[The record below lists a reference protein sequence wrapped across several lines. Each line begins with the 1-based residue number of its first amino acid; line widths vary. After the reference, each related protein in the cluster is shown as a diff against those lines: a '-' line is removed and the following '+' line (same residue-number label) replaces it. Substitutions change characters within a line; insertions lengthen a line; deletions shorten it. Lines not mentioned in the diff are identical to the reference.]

1 MSWLTAGLVLCG
13 VHWLSAPLGAQV
25 ESYRVGGD
33 EDGLSWESQAAVA
46 GGVDL
51 QNPALIRPIGLVETD
66 NILRTL
72 DWTDSPTLD
81 FVTEGNAHIWDNAAI
96 EGSTAALVDGDGQ
109 TSSGDRFKGLGTDQT
124 GRIFF
129 LDLGASFPVNRLMYF
144 PSPSFPDDF
153 PRAFEL
159 SVGDGRAFTQQG
171 APRYEV
177 LKRVDLQT
185 EPRTVI
191 DFPVQLIRF
200 IRLRILSPNPFE
212 IAEIEAFGTGFVPK
226 GTYISKLIEL
236 PTAAILGALSVQ
248 ATKLRRQPDGVL
260 RPTASA
266 SAAVE
271 LTLRNGA
278 DETPLVH
285 FEIVDRE
292 TGSEQ
297 PTTADAY
304 AKLAEDFRGS
314 ILDDAENWTWKN
326 PIHIDSTG
334 AFTYPLNLPSPRRYF
349 DFQLFFRG
357 TSTDLV
363 QIDRL
368 AVSYSPPL
376 AARAVGEVAVFADPF
391 PAGGIV
397 AVPAGRDTLFTYDI
411 RAEFSSEAQ
420 VGFDGLHIAT
430 QTEPTL
436 LKFELGEPLV
446 EVVPDSVHAN
456 ASGLTLYFPAN
467 RIGPDNNQP
476 LRVTFRTAILV
487 YATNLVS
494 HLIDSGG
501 RLPQPVA
508 AGDASSQVGTN
519 TNRVFFSNAARGGIL
534 SALQVVPAVCTPNGD
549 GVNEQSRIAF
559 QVLRLVRA
567 VDCSVGIYDLAGRR
581 VRLLFSAALAA
592 GAYEHTWDG
601 RDATGAL
608 VPPGVYIVRI
618 AADAKSGEAVLA
630 RTLSVAY

>member
-1 MSWLTAGLVLCG
+1 M
-13 VHWLSAPLGAQV
+13 
-25 ESYRVGGD
+25 
-33 EDGLSWESQAAVA
+33 
-46 GGVDL
+46 
-51 QNPALIRPIGLVETD
+51 QNPALIRPIGLAATD
-66 NILRTL
+66 NILRSL
-72 DWTDSPTLD
+72 DWSDSPTLD
-81 FVTEGNAHIWDNAAI
+81 FVAEGRAHIWDNAAI
-96 EGSTAALVDGDGQ
+96 EGSAAALVDGDEQ

-129 LDLGASFPVNRLMYF
+129 LDLGASFPVNRLIYF

-159 SVGDGRAFTQQG
+159 AVSDGRDYTQQG
-171 APRYEV
+171 APRYQV
-177 LKRVDLQT
+177 LKRVDLQP

-212 IAEIEAFGTGFVPK
+212 IAEIQAFGTGFVPK
-226 GTYISKLIEL
+226 GTYLSKLIEL
-236 PTAAILGALSVQ
+236 PTAAILGALSVK

-260 RPTASA
+260 MPTAAAIA
-266 SAAVE
+266 SVD
-271 LTLRNGA
+271 LTLRNGT

-326 PIHIDSTG
+326 PIRIDSTG
-334 AFTYPLNLPSPRRYF
+334 TFTYPLELPGPRKYF

-363 QIDRL
+363 QIDSL
-368 AVSYSPPL
+368 AISYSLPL
-376 AARAVGEVAVFADPF
+376 ADRAVGEVAVLADPF
-391 PAGGIV
+391 PPGGVV

-411 RAEFSSEAQ
+411 RAEFGSDAQ

-436 LKFELGEPLV
+436 LKFEMGEPLV
-446 EVVPDSVHAN
+446 EVVPDSVHAD
-456 ASGLTLYFPAN
+456 AQGLMLYFPSN
-467 RIGPDNNQP
+467 RITPSNNQP

-487 YATNLVS
+487 YATDLVS

-508 AGDASSQVGTN
+508 AGDASSSVGTN
-519 TNRVFFSNAARGGIL
+519 TNRVFFSNAAGGGIL
-534 SALQVVPAVCTPNGD
+534 SAMQVVPAVCTPNGD
-549 GVNEQSRIAF
+549 GVNEESRIVF
-559 QVLRLVRA
+559 QVLRLVQE
-567 VDCSVGIYDLAGRR
+567 VDFSIGIYDLAGRR
-581 VRLLFSAALAA
+581 VRQLFFDALSA
-592 GAYEHTWDG
+592 GAYEYTWDG
-601 RDATGAL
+601 RDATGEL
-608 VPPGVYIVRI
+608 VPPGAYIARI
-618 AADAKSGEAVLA
+618 AAETESGEEVLA

>member
-1 MSWLTAGLVLCG
+1 MRLLTGSLVLCG
-13 VHWLSAPLGAQV
+13 VCWLSVPLGAQV

-33 EDGLSWESQAAVA
+33 GLSWDSQAAVA

-51 QNPALIRPIGLVETD
+51 QNPALIRPIGLAETD
-66 NILRTL
+66 NILRSL
-72 DWTDSPTLD
+72 DWSDSPTLD
-81 FVTEGNAHIWDNAAI
+81 FVTEGRAHIWDNAAI
-96 EGSTAALVDGDGQ
+96 EGSAAVLVDGDDQ

-129 LDLGASFPVNRLMYF
+129 LDLGASFPVNRLVYF

-159 SVGDGRAFTQQG
+159 SVNDGRDYTQQG
-171 APRYEV
+171 EPRYQV

-185 EPRTVI
+185 ESRTVI
-191 DFPVQLIRF
+191 GFPVQLIRF

-212 IAEIEAFGTGFVPK
+212 IAEIQAFGTGFVPK
-226 GTYISKLIEL
+226 GTYLSQLIEL
-236 PTAAILGALSVQ
+236 PTAAILGALSVK

-260 RPTASA
+260 LPTATAAA
-266 SAAVE
+266 SVD
-271 LTLRNGA
+271 LTLRNGT

-326 PIHIDSTG
+326 PIRIDSTG
-334 AFTYPLNLPSPRRYF
+334 TFTYPLELPGPRRYF
-349 DFQLFFRG
+349 DFQLFFWG

-363 QIDRL
+363 QIDSL
-368 AVSYSPPL
+368 AISYSLPL
-376 AARAVGEVAVFADPF
+376 ADRAVGEVAVLADPF
-391 PAGGIV
+391 PPDGIV

-411 RAEFSSEAQ
+411 RAEFGSDAQ

-436 LKFELGEPLV
+436 LKFEMGEPLV
-446 EVVPDSVHAN
+446 EVVPDSVHAD
-456 ASGLTLYFPAN
+456 AQGLMLYFPSN
-467 RIGPDNNQP
+467 RVTPSNNQL

-487 YATNLVS
+487 YATDLVS

-508 AGDASSQVGTN
+508 AGDASSSVGTN
-519 TNRVFFSNAARGGIL
+519 TNRVFFSNAEGGGIL
-534 SALQVVPAVCTPNGD
+534 SAMQVVPAVCTPNGD
-549 GVNEQSRIAF
+549 GVNEESRIVF
-559 QVLRLVRA
+559 QVLRLVQE
-567 VDCSVGIYDLAGRR
+567 VEFSIGIYDLAGRR
-581 VRLLFSAALAA
+581 VRQLFFDALSA

-601 RDATGAL
+601 RDATGEL
-608 VPPGVYIVRI
+608 VPPGAYIARI
-618 AADAKSGEAVLA
+618 AAETESGEEVLA

>member
-1 MSWLTAGLVLCG
+1 MRLLLSRVVLCG
-13 VHWLSAPLGAQV
+13 VCCLSRPLGAQV
-25 ESYRVGGD
+25 ESYSVGGD
-33 EDGLSWESQAAVA
+33 GLAWDSQAAVA

-51 QNPALIRPIGLVETD
+51 QNPARIRPIGLAATD
-66 NILRTL
+66 NILRSL
-72 DWTDSPTLD
+72 AWSDSPTLD
-81 FVTEGNAHIWDNAAI
+81 FIAEGSAHIWDNAAI
-96 EGSTAALVDGDGQ
+96 EGSAAVLVDGDEQ

-129 LDLGASFPVNRLMYF
+129 LDLGASFPVNRLLYF
-144 PSPSFPDDF
+144 PRPSFPDDF

-159 SVGDGRAFTQQG
+159 SASDGRDYTQQG
-171 APRYEV
+171 APRYQV

-185 EPRTVI
+185 APRTTI

-200 IRLRILSPNPFE
+200 IKLRILSSNPFE
-212 IAEIEAFGTGFVPK
+212 IAEIEAFGAGFVPK

-236 PTAAILGALSVQ
+236 PTAAIFGTLAVK
-248 ATKLRRQPDGVL
+248 ATKLRRQVDGGLV
-260 RPTASA
+260 PTADADA
-266 SAAVE
+266 SVD
-271 LTLRNGA
+271 LTLRNGT

-326 PIHIDSTG
+326 PIRIDSTG
-334 AFTYPLNLPSPRRYF
+334 IFSYPLALPGPRRYF

-357 TSTDLV
+357 TSTDLI
-363 QIDRL
+363 QIDSL
-368 AVSYSPPL
+368 AVSYSLPL
-376 AARAVGEVAVFADPF
+376 ADLAVGEVAVVADPF

-397 AVPAGRDTLFTYDI
+397 AVPAGRDTVFTYDI
-411 RAEFSSEAQ
+411 RAEFSSDAQ

-436 LKFELGEPLV
+436 LKFEMGEPLV

-456 ASGLTLYFPAN
+456 ASGLMLSFPAH

-487 YATNLVS
+487 YATDLTS
-494 HLIDSGG
+494 HLVDSGG

-508 AGDASSQVGTN
+508 AGDASPSVGTN
-519 TNRVFFSNAARGGIL
+519 TQRVFFSHATGGEIL
-534 SALQVVPAVCTPNGD
+534 SAMQAVPAVCTPNGD
-549 GVNEQSRIAF
+549 GINEESRIVF
-559 QVLRLVRA
+559 QVLRLVRE
-567 VDCSVGIYDLAGRR
+567 VDFSIGIYDLAGRR
-581 VRLLFSAALAA
+581 VRPLFFDALSA
-592 GAYEHTWDG
+592 GTYEQTWDG
-601 RDATGAL
+601 RDATGEL
-608 VPPGVYIVRI
+608 VPPGAYIVRI
-618 AADAKSGEAVLA
+618 AAEAGSGEEVLA

>member
-1 MSWLTAGLVLCG
+1 MSPKA
-13 VHWLSAPLGAQV
+13 
-25 ESYRVGGD
+25 R
-33 EDGLSWESQAAVA
+33 
-46 GGVDL
+46 
-51 QNPALIRPIGLVETD
+51 
-66 NILRTL
+66 
-72 DWTDSPTLD
+72 
-81 FVTEGNAHIWDNAAI
+81 AHIWDNAAI
-96 EGSTAALVDGDGQ
+96 EGSAAALVDGDEQ

-129 LDLGASFPVNRLMYF
+129 LDLGASFPVNRWSISLVHPF
-144 PSPSFPDDF
+144 PTTF

-159 SVGDGRAFTQQG
+159 AVSDGRDYTQQG
-171 APRYEV
+171 APRYQV

-212 IAEIEAFGTGFVPK
+212 IAEIQAFGTGFVPK
-226 GTYISKLIEL
+226 GTYLSKLIEL
-236 PTAAILGALSVQ
+236 PTAAILGALSVK

-260 RPTASA
+260 LPTAAAAA
-266 SAAVE
+266 SVD
-271 LTLRNGA
+271 LTLRNGT

-326 PIHIDSTG
+326 PIRIDSTG
-334 AFTYPLNLPSPRRYF
+334 TFTYPLELPGPRQYF

-363 QIDRL
+363 QIDSL
-368 AVSYSPPL
+368 AISYSLPL
-376 AARAVGEVAVFADPF
+376 ADRAVGEVAVLADPF
-391 PAGGIV
+391 PPGGVV

-411 RAEFSSEAQ
+411 RAEFGSDAQ

-436 LKFELGEPLV
+436 LKFEMGEPLV
-446 EVVPDSVHAN
+446 EVVPDSVHAD
-456 ASGLTLYFPAN
+456 AQGLMLYFPSN
-467 RIGPDNNQP
+467 RITPSNNQP

-487 YATNLVS
+487 YATDLVS

-508 AGDASSQVGTN
+508 AGDASPSVGTN
-519 TNRVFFSNAARGGIL
+519 TNRVFFSNAAGGGIL
-534 SALQVVPAVCTPNGD
+534 STMQDRTC
-549 GVNEQSRIAF
+549 
-559 QVLRLVRA
+559 
-567 VDCSVGIYDLAGRR
+567 
-581 VRLLFSAALAA
+581 
-592 GAYEHTWDG
+592 
-601 RDATGAL
+601 
-608 VPPGVYIVRI
+608 GVYAQWGWRQ
-618 AADAKSGEAVLA
+618 
-630 RTLSVAY
+630 

>member
-1 MSWLTAGLVLCG
+1 MRLLAGSLVLCG
-13 VHWLSAPLGAQV
+13 ICCLSAPLGAQV

-33 EDGLSWESQAAVA
+33 GLSWDSQAAVA

-51 QNPALIRPIGLVETD
+51 QDPALIRPIGLAATD
-66 NILRTL
+66 NILRSL
-72 DWTDSPTLD
+72 DWSDSPTLD
-81 FVTEGNAHIWDNAAI
+81 FVAEGRAHIWDNAAI
-96 EGSTAALVDGDGQ
+96 EGSAAALVDGDEQ

-129 LDLGASFPVNRLMYF
+129 LDLGASFPVNRLIYF
-144 PSPSFPDDF
+144 PSPSSPDDF

-159 SVGDGRAFTQQG
+159 AVSDGRDYTQQG
-171 APRYEV
+171 APRYQV
-177 LKRVDLQT
+177 LKRVDLQP

-212 IAEIEAFGTGFVPK
+212 IAEIQAFGTGFVPK
-226 GTYISKLIEL
+226 GTYLSQLIEL
-236 PTAAILGALSVQ
+236 PSAAILGELSVK

-260 RPTASA
+260 LPTAAATA
-266 SAAVE
+266 SVD
-271 LTLRNGA
+271 LTLRNGT

-326 PIHIDSTG
+326 PIRIDSTG
-334 AFTYPLNLPSPRRYF
+334 AFTYPLELPGPRKYF

-363 QIDRL
+363 QIDSL
-368 AVSYSPPL
+368 AISYSLPL
-376 AARAVGEVAVFADPF
+376 ADRAVGEVAVLADPF
-391 PAGGIV
+391 PTGGVV

-411 RAEFSSEAQ
+411 RAEFGSDAQ

-436 LKFELGEPLV
+436 LKFEMGESLV
-446 EVVPDSVHAN
+446 EVVPDSVHAD
-456 ASGLTLYFPAN
+456 AQGLMLYFPSN
-467 RIGPDNNQP
+467 RVTPSNNQP

-487 YATNLVS
+487 YATDLVS

-508 AGDASSQVGTN
+508 AGDASSSVGTN
-519 TNRVFFSNAARGGIL
+519 TNRVFFSNAAGGGIL
-534 SALQVVPAVCTPNGD
+534 SAMQVVPAVCTPNGD
-549 GVNEQSRIAF
+549 GVNEESRIVF
-559 QVLRLVRA
+559 QVLRLVQE
-567 VDCSVGIYDLAGRR
+567 VDFSIGIYDLAGRR
-581 VRLLFSAALAA
+581 VRQLFFDALSA

-601 RDATGAL
+601 RDATGEL
-608 VPPGVYIVRI
+608 VPPGAYIARI
-618 AADAKSGEAVLA
+618 AAETESGEEVLA